1 MLCGSVSVHI
11 IERGGRPARQ
21 LSPPA
26 PLFAK
31 AIPAFSFQ
39 MFERYTESARRVLFF
54 ARYEVSQL
62 GAISIEPEHV
72 LLGLVRENKGIV
84 ARILA
89 LSQVSP
95 DDIRRQIVNRSA
107 FREKIATSVEIPF
120 SAETKRVLQ
129 FTAEEANSLGH
140 SYIGTEHLLM
150 ALLRE
155 EHSVAASILTTLGV
169 RLGDVRRTA
178 AELSAESPTAPVSP
192 AHAAVSEQVEQI
204 KLLVQQVS
212 ETPSGSSQAQELVE
226 RIGRELDLLKRHLG
240 G

>member
-1 MLCGSVSVHI
+1 
-11 IERGGRPARQ
+11 
-21 LSPPA
+21 
-26 PLFAK
+26 
-31 AIPAFSFQ
+31 

-62 GAISIEPEHV
+62 GATSIESEHV

-95 DDIRRQIVNRSA
+95 DAIRRQIVNRSA

-129 FTAEEANSLGH
+129 FTAEEADRLGH
-140 SYIGTEHLLM
+140 SYIGTEHLLL

-155 EHSVAASILTTLGV
+155 ERSAAASILTTLGL
-169 RLGDVRRTA
+169 RLDEVRRTT
-178 AELSAESPTAPVSP
+178 AELSAEPSTAPVSP
-192 AHAAVSEQVEQI
+192 PHVAVSEQIEKI
-204 KLLVQQVS
+204 NFWVQQLAG
-212 ETPSGSSQAQELVE
+212 TPSGSSESRELVE
-226 RIGRELDLLKRHLG
+226 RIGRELDVLKRNLG